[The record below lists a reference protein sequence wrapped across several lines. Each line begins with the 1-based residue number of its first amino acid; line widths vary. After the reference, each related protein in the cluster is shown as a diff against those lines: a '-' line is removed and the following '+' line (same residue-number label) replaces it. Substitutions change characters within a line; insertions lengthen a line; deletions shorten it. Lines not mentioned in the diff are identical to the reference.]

1 MKNVQI
7 RSALGLLM
15 IAAGVLFLLQSLG
28 YLEGAGTLFWTLV
41 FAAAGGVFLYVF
53 FLNREQWWA
62 LIPGFTLIGLGALIA
77 LDQFIPRWGGALG
90 GTVLMLAISLSFWVI
105 YFQQREHWWAIIPGG
120 VLLSLGI
127 FIGLEEIFT
136 GVDLVG
142 IFFLGMGLTF
152 VLVAMLPEE
161 REKMRWAFIPAG
173 VLLLMG
179 VIFTATAFSA
189 FEIVGPAALIIVGA
203 YLVFRTFSPRLRA

>member
-1 MKNVQI
+1 MKNIQI

-28 YLEGAGTLFWTLV
+28 YLEGAGALFWALV
-41 FAAAGGVFLYVF
+41 FAAAGGVFLYVY

-62 LIPGFTLIGLGALIA
+62 LIPGFTLIGLGTLIA
-77 LDQFIPRWGGALG
+77 LDQFFPRWGGTLG
-90 GTVLMLAISLSFWVI
+90 ATVLMLAISLSFWVI

-120 VLLSLGI
+120 VLSSIGI

-142 IFFLGMGLTF
+142 IFFLGLGLTF
-152 VLVAMLPEE
+152 VLVAVLPQE

-173 VLLLMG
+173 VLLIMG
-179 VIFTATAFSA
+179 IIFTATAFSA
-189 FEIVGPAALIIVGA
+189 FKVVGPAALIIVGA